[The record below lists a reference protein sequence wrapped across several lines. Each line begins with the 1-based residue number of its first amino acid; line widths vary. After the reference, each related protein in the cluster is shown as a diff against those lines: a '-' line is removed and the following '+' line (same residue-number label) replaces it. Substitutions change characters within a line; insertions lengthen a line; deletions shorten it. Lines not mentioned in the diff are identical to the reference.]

1 MSALLLA
8 AVWGHLAALVLLV
21 GALSM
26 LILAGPP
33 VLPTA
38 RRWEA
43 TVLSWSR
50 VLVLAAMASG
60 LLWLLTRTAVFENR
74 AHAALEPRAVARA
87 LLDTWPGL
95 VWLARH
101 ALLVILATFLAVSV
115 DLRRRRDWVAARAEA
130 LLLATLALATTSASS
145 HAAAVSPGT
154 ALAVAVDAVH
164 LVGTGVWVGG
174 LVGLALLLRTV
185 ARDGGGEART
195 HAERVARR
203 FSRTA
208 LVAVLLISLTGVL
221 NSLAQVATVASL
233 VGTWHGRLLLAKLAV
248 LVAILGLAGVSR
260 WRLLPALPR
269 VSAVRSLATFVS
281 LEAGLAV
288 VVLGLVAAM
297 VLATPARHAEPAW
310 PFSFRLSFD
319 TTAEAWAT
327 PAPAG
332 AASLAFPPHVI
343 EAFPTSYR
351 RPLPPY
357 HATSIATGMA
367 IFREHCQRCHG
378 ADGAGAPMVDL
389 RAAPTTRRRAGELY
403 WLVSRGVPGRNMPA
417 FDGSLAETQ
426 RWDVINFVRALTA
439 AEASRTL
446 GGEVEPDRAWLI
458 APDFTVAM
466 GPLAPGALRDHRGRR
481 MVLLVFYTLPASR
494 PRMVELAR
502 SYSTLSVLGVE
513 IIAVPTVP
521 SSEAIADLGATP
533 PVLFPVVTDG
543 SADITATYRLFA
555 SGGHVEILVD
565 RQGYVRAIWR
575 EGAGDVQRQVEAL
588 NAEKAPPPFP
598 DDHVH

>member
-1 MSALLLA
+1 
-8 AVWGHLAALVLLV
+8 
-21 GALSM
+21 
-26 LILAGPP
+26 
-33 VLPTA
+33 
-38 RRWEA
+38 
-43 TVLSWSR
+43 
-50 VLVLAAMASG
+50 
-60 LLWLLTRTAVFENR
+60 
-74 AHAALEPRAVARA
+74 VARA

-101 ALLVILATFLAVSV
+101 ALLVILATFLAMSV
-115 DLRRRRDWVAARAEA
+115 DLRRPRDWLAARAEA

-145 HAAAVSPGT
+145 HAAAVTPGT
-154 ALAVAVDAVH
+154 ALAVVIDVVH

-174 LVGLALLLRTV
+174 LVALVLLLRAVT
-185 ARDGGGEART
+185 RDGGGEART
-195 HAERVARR
+195 HAERAARR
-203 FSRTA
+203 FSRMA

-233 VGTWHGRLLLAKLAV
+233 VGTWHGRLLLTKLAV

-260 WRLLPALPR
+260 MRLLPALPR
-269 VSAVRSLATFVS
+269 PNAVRSLATFVS
-281 LEAGLAV
+281 VEAGLAV
-288 VVLGLVAAM
+288 VVLGLVSAM
-297 VLATPARHAEPAW
+297 VLATPARHAEPVW

-332 AASLAFPPHVI
+332 VAGLKFPPHVI

-367 IFREHCQRCHG
+367 VFREHCQRCHG
-378 ADGAGAPMVDL
+378 AAGAGVPPMVDL
-389 RAAPTTRRRAGELY
+389 RAAPTTRRRAGELF
-403 WLVSRGVPGRNMPA
+403 WMVSRGVPGTGMPA

-446 GGEVEPDRAWLI
+446 GGEVQIDRPWLI
-458 APDFTVAM
+458 APDFTVTM
-466 GPLAPGALRDHRGRR
+466 GPLAPSALRDHRGRR

-494 PRMVELAR
+494 SRMMELAR

-521 SSEAIADLGATP
+521 SPDAISDLGAAP

-543 SADITATYRLFA
+543 SADVLATYRLFA
-555 SGGHVEILVD
+555 SGPHVEVLVD
-565 RQGYVRAIWR
+565 RQGYVRAMWR